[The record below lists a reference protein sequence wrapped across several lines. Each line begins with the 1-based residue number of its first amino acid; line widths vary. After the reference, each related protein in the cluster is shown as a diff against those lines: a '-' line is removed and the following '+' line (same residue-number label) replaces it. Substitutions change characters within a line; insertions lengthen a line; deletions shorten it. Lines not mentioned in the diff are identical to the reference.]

1 MQTLQHD
8 TTTPTTTPLLPT
20 LVYEST
26 GHKLF
31 ALIIPGETVSSD
43 WSVCLRLVCPPL
55 RLCAACNI

>member
-31 ALIIPGETVSSD
+31 ALIIPGETV
-43 WSVCLRLVCPPL
+43 L
-55 RLCAACNI
+55 